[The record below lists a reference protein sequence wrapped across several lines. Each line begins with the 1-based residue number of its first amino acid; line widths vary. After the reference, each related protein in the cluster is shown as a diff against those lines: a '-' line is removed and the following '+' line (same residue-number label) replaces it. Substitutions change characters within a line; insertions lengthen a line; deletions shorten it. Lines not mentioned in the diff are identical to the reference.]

1 MLCIP
6 DIEEIGWARDRLVI
20 RTATYEESGLG
31 KYWGEKILN

>member
-20 RTATYEESGLG
+20 RTATYEESGPDR
-31 KYWGEKILN
+31 KSVV